1 MIIRDPVHGD
11 LAFNESE
18 RRVMDTRQMQRLRG
32 VRQTGTAYLVYPGCV
47 HTRFEH
53 SLGTAAMA
61 RRVLD
66 ALRHKGAPIEPEQA
80 DAVALA
86 ALVHDISHLPFGH
99 TFEDERKL
107 FPRHDT
113 ADRIEHFL
121 SQTEI
126 AQALDASGLRDIVV
140 SLLTDKSFSPAWMQ
154 QIVSSTIDADL
165 LDYLRRDAYFAG
177 LRQDYDDR
185 IFSTFVLVDDT
196 LAIDLTRLSTRTEL
210 LHLLRL
216 RYFLTERVYYHHAK
230 VASGAMIA
238 KAVELATER
247 GLVETDLYALTD
259 EALFRHLLAY
269 EDPRIDRLITGVCD
283 RHLLKRA
290 YAISTAETGR
300 RGRDELIAT
309 YTRSAEARRQL
320 EREIAD
326 AITLHPDQII
336 LYCPDIS
343 AIKEARVRVVTRH
356 GLTRLNDPPD
366 NPPFDVKVVEDQYD
380 RLWKFYIFAPESY
393 KERVG
398 QICERVFGEQN
409 AVGRET

>member
-61 RRVLD
+61 RRLLD
-66 ALRHKGAPIEPEQA
+66 ALRHKGARIEPEQA

-113 ADRIEHFL
+113 AARIEHFL

-126 AQALDASGLRDIVV
+126 AQALDASGLRDLVV
-140 SLLTDKSFSPAWMQ
+140 SLLADDSFSPAWMR

-177 LRQDYDDR
+177 LRQNYDDR
-185 IFSTFVLVDDT
+185 IFSTFVLADDA

-259 EALFRHLLAY
+259 EALFRHLLGY
-269 EDPRIDRLITGVCD
+269 RDPRIDRLITGVCD
-283 RHLLKRA
+283 RRLLKRA

-300 RGRDELIAT
+300 RGRDELIAK
-309 YTRSAEARRQL
+309 YNRSIESRQQI

-326 AITLHPDQII
+326 AVTLDPDQII

-343 AIKEARVRVVTRH
+343 AIKEACVRVVTRH

-398 QICERVFGEQN
+398 RVCERVFGEQN
-409 AVGRET
+409 ALM

>member
-11 LAFNESE
+11 MSFSESE

-32 VRQTGTAYLVYPGCV
+32 VRQTGSAYLVYPGCV

-53 SLGTAAMA
+53 SLGTTAMS

-66 ALRHKGAPIEPEQA
+66 VLRRGGAQIDPEQA

-113 ADRIEHFL
+113 AARMKHFL
-121 SQTEI
+121 LQTEI
-126 AQALDASGLRDIVV
+126 AQALDASGLRDTVV

-185 IFSTFVLVDDT
+185 IFSTFMLADEN
-196 LAIDLTRLSTRTEL
+196 LAIDVTRLSTRTEL

-230 VASGAMIA
+230 VSSGAMIA
-238 KAVELATER
+238 KAVEIATEH
-247 GLVETDLYALTD
+247 GLAETDLYTLTD
-259 EALFRHLLAY
+259 DALFRHLLGY
-269 EDPRIDRLITGVCD
+269 EDPRIDRLINGVCE
-283 RHLLKRA
+283 RRLLKRA
-290 YAISTAETGR
+290 YMISTAEVGR

-309 YTRSAEARRQL
+309 YNRSVENRQQI
-320 EREIAD
+320 ERQIAD
-326 AITLHPDQII
+326 AVTINPDQVI

-343 AIKEARVRVVTRH
+343 AIKEARVRVVTRN
-356 GLTRLNDPPD
+356 GLSRLNDPPD
-366 NPPFDVKVVEDQYD
+366 NPPFDVKVVEDQYE
-380 RLWKFYIFAPESY
+380 RLWKFYIFAPEGY
-393 KERVG
+393 RERVG
-398 QICERVFGEQN
+398 QVCARVFGESN
-409 AVGRET
+409 ALV

>member
-32 VRQTGTAYLVYPGCV
+32 VRQTGTAYLVYPGCM

-61 RRVLD
+61 RRLLD
-66 ALRHKGAPIEPEQA
+66 ALRHKGAQIEPEQA
-80 DAVALA
+80 DVVALA

-113 ADRIEHFL
+113 AARIEHFL

-126 AQALDASGLRDIVV
+126 AQALDASGLRDLVV
-140 SLLTDKSFSPAWMQ
+140 SLLADNSFSPAWMR

-177 LRQDYDDR
+177 LRQNYDDR
-185 IFSTFVLVDDT
+185 IFSTFVLADDA

-216 RYFLTERVYYHHAK
+216 RYFLTERVYFHHAK

-247 GLVETDLYALTD
+247 GLVESDLYALTD
-259 EALFRHLLAY
+259 EALFRHLLGY
-269 EDPRIDRLITGVCD
+269 RDPRIDRLITGVCD
-283 RHLLKRA
+283 RRLLKRA

-300 RGRDELIAT
+300 RGRDELIAK
-309 YTRSAEARRQL
+309 YNRSIESRQRM

-326 AITLHPDQII
+326 AVTLDPDQII

-343 AIKEARVRVVTRH
+343 AIKEACVRVVTRH

-398 QICERVFGEQN
+398 RVCERVFGEQN
-409 AVGRET
+409 ALM